1 MVVPLDDVQREWR
14 AYRGLDQLK
23 TAGKHFNIF
32 KDMFGGQSFR
42 PLGFME
48 VAYGEKM
55 VHRGTILTPSE
66 VCIYQHTVFY
76 VCVCVC
82 EFVHV

>member
-1 MVVPLDDVQREWR
+1 MYTHCDVQREWR

-66 VCIYQHTVFY
+66 VCICSS

-82 EFVHV
+82 VREFVHV